1 MKSSRIQTGDTE
13 PIVVRVEDATGE
25 NLTGKT
31 DIKVKIRRLSNDN
44 YFDWDDNTFKAPVL
58 VTQLLE
64 TLDEVSSTYSPG
76 LYQLDTA
83 SHQNGFDTSV
93 ITNASSDD
101 TYYVTAVQDGGT
113 DAANLPLD
121 GEIKVGQYVDDLKI
135 ILGLVQNN
143 FFLDQTVY
151 NGAGLLTSGR
161 IRLFPDKASTDAAT
175 DGGTGEGEL
184 ASFLVTAVPE
194 PTPAES
200 LPTTYKMTRES

>member
-1 MKSSRIQTGDTE
+1 MISSRIQTGDIE

-25 NLTGKT
+25 ALTGKT

-44 YFDWDDNTFKAPVL
+44 YFDWDDNTFKDPAL
-58 VTQLLE
+58 VVQLLE

-76 LYQLDTA
+76 MYQLDTTE
-83 SHQNGFDTSV
+83 HPNGFNTSN
-93 ITNASSDD
+93 ISNSTADD
-101 TYYVTAVQDGGT
+101 TYYITAVQDGGA

-143 FFLDQTVY
+143 FFLDQTIY

-175 DGGTGEGEL
+175 DGGAGEGEL
-184 ASFLVTAVPE
+184 ASFLVTAVAE
-194 PTPAES
+194 PVPAES
-200 LPTTYKMTRES
+200 LPATYKMTRES